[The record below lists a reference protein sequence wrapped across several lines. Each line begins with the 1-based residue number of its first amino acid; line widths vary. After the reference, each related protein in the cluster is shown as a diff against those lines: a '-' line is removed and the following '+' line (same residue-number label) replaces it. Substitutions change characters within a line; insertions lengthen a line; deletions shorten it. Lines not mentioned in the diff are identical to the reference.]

1 MVVSSRLSALGGMV
15 KNESLDEIRRYIDE
29 DAGIV
34 VESISTVDDKHPL
47 HRKPSRGYK
56 RTDNTIRS
64 VWAACGPEHSVFR
77 SVGSLAL
84 PFQSS
89 KRMLTTL
96 GGLVGKY
103 VLDGSLE
110 KLQLI
115 GCPSRLCLHGLKR
128 VLVKSK
134 KPEILAA
141 IAQKIDQLYVG
152 LSSGLRLG
160 IQLTSLQK
168 HANINEPYIFSST
181 PQSSL
186 LPPFERVVSSG
197 YAQLGGISFMLTSH
211 GLFHRNLSTNY
222 SSYSTIVKFII
233 VKYIRNQLNCI
244 E

>member
-1 MVVSSRLSALGGMV
+1 MCFDPAEPYLVQYRLNLVFPVKLTNAFAIGNEIELAPLWNSFLTDTPEVLSRTKSMYMVVSSKLSALGGMV

-34 VESISTVDDKHPL
+34 VESISTVDEKHPL

-103 VLDGSLE
+103 VLAGLIRNAMRSLE
-110 KLQLI
+110 P
-115 GCPSRLCLHGLKR
+115 GSPWENA
-128 VLVKSK
+128 LVKDTNGFYARLDRCVRSEASERRR
-134 KPEILAA
+134 P
-141 IAQKIDQLYVG
+141 
-152 LSSGLRLG
+152 LSGSVSCDMDELC
-160 IQLTSLQK
+160 
-168 HANINEPYIFSST
+168 A
-181 PQSSL
+181 L
-186 LPPFERVVSSG
+186 LERN
-197 YAQLGGISFMLTSH
+197 H
-211 GLFHRNLSTNY
+211 LSADN
-222 SSYSTIVKFII
+222 
-233 VKYIRNQLNCI
+233 
-244 E
+244 